1 MGGKAGFRR
10 ECGVLLYIA
19 AIYGNTNIRKDADM
33 LTGLYAKN
41 FAIIDEIEVEFGE
54 HLNVISGE
62 TGAGKSVI
70 IGTINA
76 ALGGKV
82 TKDIIR
88 AGADAALVELTFR
101 VGAGVLPEGLEEQ
114 GLSVEDGELTLSR
127 KITAGGKNIFRLNG
141 ETVSASVV
149 KELAAGLID
158 IHGQHEHQ
166 SLLKKSKH
174 LEMLDRFAGEELTG
188 KKGRMAELYRSWR
201 ALRDELE
208 NARIDEDKRLRELS
222 FLQYEL
228 NEIEQARLIP
238 GEEEELRAEHKRLS
252 NRNLICEALDKVYQL
267 TGGDGDCAAEQIG
280 YAMRSLGRV
289 EEYGEELAGLYHSL
303 GQIEEL
309 LHDFNRELTD
319 YIESSGGEEERF
331 AQVEERLDLV
341 NRMTSRYGATVEA
354 VLSHAEECRATIE
367 KYENYDE
374 YVAGLE
380 RRCRKAEEELSGLAR
395 QASEIRHKKAAE
407 LTSLLTEALR
417 DLNFLDVKLEL
428 HFEQLESFTALG
440 TDDVEFLISTNP
452 GEPLQPLAKIASGGE
467 LSRIMLALKSVF
479 SGKDEIESM
488 IFDEID
494 VGVSG
499 RTAQLV
505 SEKMARIASERQLL
519 CITHLPQIAAM
530 ADSHFII
537 EKTTDGLTTRADIR
551 RLSRD
556 GEIGEIARMLGGVE
570 ITDKVLESAAEM
582 KAMADRK
589 KEELFRQ
596 GNQ

>member
-1 MGGKAGFRR
+1 
-10 ECGVLLYIA
+10 
-19 AIYGNTNIRKDADM
+19 
-33 LTGLYAKN
+33 
-41 FAIIDEIEVEFGE
+41 
-54 HLNVISGE
+54 
-62 TGAGKSVI
+62 
-70 IGTINA
+70 
-76 ALGGKV
+76 
-82 TKDIIR
+82 
-88 AGADAALVELTFR
+88 
-101 VGAGVLPEGLEEQ
+101 
-114 GLSVEDGELTLSR
+114 
-127 KITAGGKNIFRLNG
+127 
-141 ETVSASVV
+141 
-149 KELAAGLID
+149 
-158 IHGQHEHQ
+158 
-166 SLLKKSKH
+166 
-174 LEMLDRFAGEELTG
+174 
-188 KKGRMAELYRSWR
+188 
-201 ALRDELE
+201 
-208 NARIDEDKRLRELS
+208 
-222 FLQYEL
+222 
-228 NEIEQARLIP
+228 
-238 GEEEELRAEHKRLS
+238 
-252 NRNLICEALDKVYQL
+252 
-267 TGGDGDCAAEQIG
+267 
-280 YAMRSLGRV
+280 MRSLGRV

-380 RRCRKAEEELSGLAR
+380 RRCRKAEEELAGLAR
-395 QASEIRHKKAAE
+395 QASEIRHKKAVE

-417 DLNFLDVKLEL
+417 DLNFLDVKLEM

-505 SEKMARIASERQLL
+505 SEKMARIAAERQLL

-537 EKTTDGLTTRADIR
+537 EKTTDGLTTRTDIR

-589 KEELFRQ
+589 KEDLFRQ

>member
-188 KKGRMAELYRSWR
+188 KKGRMTELYRSWR

>member
-114 GLSVEDGELTLSR
+114 GLSVEGRELTLSR

-374 YVAGLE
+374 YGAGLE

>member
-417 DLNFLDVKLEL
+417 DLNFLDVKLE
-428 HFEQLESFTALG
+428 QLESFTALG

>member
-10 ECGVLLYIA
+10 ECGVLPDIA
-19 AIYGNTNIRKDADM
+19 AIYGNKNIRKDADM
-33 LTGLYAKN
+33 LTGLHAKN

>member
-10 ECGVLLYIA
+10 ECGVLLYVA

-201 ALRDELE
+201 ALKDELE

-380 RRCRKAEEELSGLAR
+380 RRCRKAEEELAGLAR

-417 DLNFLDVKLEL
+417 DLNFLDVKLEM

-505 SEKMARIASERQLL
+505 SEKMARIAAERQLL

-537 EKTTDGLTTRADIR
+537 EKTTDGLTTRTDIR

-589 KEELFRQ
+589 KEDLFRQ

>member
-1 MGGKAGFRR
+1 
-10 ECGVLLYIA
+10 L
-19 AIYGNTNIRKDADM
+19 
-33 LTGLYAKN
+33 
-41 FAIIDEIEVEFGE
+41 
-54 HLNVISGE
+54 SGY
-62 TGAGKSVI
+62 
-70 IGTINA
+70 
-76 ALGGKV
+76 
-82 TKDIIR
+82 
-88 AGADAALVELTFR
+88 
-101 VGAGVLPEGLEEQ
+101 LEEQ
-114 GLSVEDGELTLSR
+114 GLSLEDGELTISR
-127 KITAGGKNIFRLNG
+127 KIMASGKNVFRLNG

-166 SLLKKSKH
+166 SLLKKAKH
-174 LEMLDRFAGEELTG
+174 LQMLDRFAGEALADRKE
-188 KKGRMAELYRSWR
+188 RMAELYRGWR
-201 ALRDELE
+201 ALKEELGTAQVDEE
-208 NARIDEDKRLRELS
+208 KRLRELS

-228 NEIEQARLIP
+228 NEIEEAKLVP

-252 NRNLICEALDKVYQL
+252 NRNLICESLDKVYQL
-267 TGGDGDCAAEQIG
+267 TGEGSECAAEQVG

-289 EEYGEELAGLYHSL
+289 EEYGEELAGLYRTL
-303 GQIEEL
+303 GQIEDL
-309 LHDFNRELTD
+309 IHDFNRELTD

-341 NRMTSRYGATVEA
+341 NRLTSRYGATVEA
-354 VLSHAEECRATIE
+354 VLRHAEECRVLIE

-380 RRCRKAEEELSGLAR
+380 RRCREAEKELSEL
-395 QASEIRHKKAAE
+395 SEQVSAIRREKAAE
-407 LTSLLTEALR
+407 LTALLTEALR
-417 DLNFLDVKLEL
+417 DLNFLDVRLEL
-428 HFEQLESFTALG
+428 HFERLESFTALG

-452 GEPLQPLAKIASGGE
+452 GEPLHPLAKIASGGE

-479 SGKDEIESM
+479 SGKDEIDSM

-505 SEKMARIASERQLL
+505 SEKMARIAAERQLL

-530 ADSHFII
+530 ADTHFII
-537 EKTTDGLTTRADIR
+537 EKTTDGLTTRTDIR
-551 RLSRD
+551 RLSRE

-582 KAMADRK
+582 KSMADKKK
-589 KEELFRQ
+589 KELVRPKSKD
-596 GNQ
+596 